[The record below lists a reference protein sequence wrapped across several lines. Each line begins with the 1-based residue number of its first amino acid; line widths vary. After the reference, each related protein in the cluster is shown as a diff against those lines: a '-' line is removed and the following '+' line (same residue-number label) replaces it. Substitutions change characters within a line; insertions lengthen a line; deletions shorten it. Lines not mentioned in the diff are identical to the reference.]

1 MIPPAP
7 GAALIPPSRK
17 PLVHG
22 HLELRLDFPMGP
34 NHPTFITPDPGQHS
48 SCPEPCLSSQF
59 PHLLTQPL
67 GRPGS
72 LPPLASGLSPSPP
85 GPSPQPPPWPPA
97 SPSCPFPIQP
107 QRGLSS
113 PRVNIFSPSHNPPL
127 TAPKP
132 RWRRFK
138 SMLRKLYFLVFV
150 FIRLEKCNTSNTST
164 FLWSTSCVEGFG
176 AEW

>member
-1 MIPPAP
+1 MTAP
-7 GAALIPPSRK
+7 H
-17 PLVHG
+17 V
-22 HLELRLDFPMGP
+22 P
-34 NHPTFITPDPGQHS
+34 NPCS
-48 SCPEPCLSSQF
+48 SL
-59 PHLLTQPL
+59 PL
-67 GRPGS
+67 GLSLRNSLLKAGDAGSPGS
-72 LPPLASGLSPSPP
+72 CTSGAHTLTGMPTSSLHACQQVLMQSWAPP

-113 PRVNIFSPSHNPPL
+113 PRVNISSPSHNPPL

-132 RWRRFK
+132 GWRRFK
-138 SMLRKLYFLVFV
+138 RMLRKLYFLIFV

-176 AEW
+176 VEWCTSTLPQRCCSPGSASRSL